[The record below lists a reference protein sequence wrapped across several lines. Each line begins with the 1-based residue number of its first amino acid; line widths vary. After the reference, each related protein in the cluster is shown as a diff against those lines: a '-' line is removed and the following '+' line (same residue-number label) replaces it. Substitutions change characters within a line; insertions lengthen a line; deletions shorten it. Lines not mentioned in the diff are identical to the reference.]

1 MDWLPNNFLGMLI
14 LCLFATGAIFMAYEL
29 LKTPRC
35 KKCGSKNLRWFEGYE
50 YDKARCEDCQTP
62 Q

>member
-14 LCLFATGAIFMAYEL
+14 LCLFATGVIFMAYEL

-35 KKCGSKNLRWFEGYE
+35 KKCGSTNLRWFEGYE